1 MKIINKKAKFNYKL
15 FETFEAGISLTGLE
29 VKTLLNGQA
38 DLSNSYVK
46 IVDNELF
53 LINANIPLKDTKA
66 NPTRS
71 RKLLV
76 HKAEITAIWS
86 KIRQKQLTL
95 IPTKVYTK
103 GRKIKLEFA
112 LAKGKREFEK
122 REIIKKK
129 DIERDIEKE
138 LSNKY
143 Q

>member
-1 MKIINKKAKFNYKL
+1 MKVINKKAKFNYKL
-15 FETFEAGISLTGLE
+15 FETYEAGISLKGSE

-46 IVDNELF
+46 IIEGELY
-53 LINANIPLKDTKA
+53 LINANIPIREGNV
-66 NPTRS
+66 NPTRT

-76 HKAEITAIWS
+76 HKSEITTIWS

-95 IPTKVYTK
+95 IPTKLYTK

-122 REIIKKK
+122 RQSIKKK
-129 DIERDIEKE
+129 DVERE
-138 LSNKY
+138 LQEALRPKKV
-143 Q
+143 